1 MNKLFAII
9 LLIALALSAT
19 ACTEN
24 DEPDRNG
31 SFRPK
36 VESVL
41 PKGEP
46 TEEEL
51 AQLREYANSV
61 TILNQWV
68 NGEIE
73 NIYYY
78 DEETGEKCRGNADIK
93 TDYASEVLKYH
104 YNMIQNCEAVD
115 KWAGTQWASDPSI
128 NWDREAVLDSFTI
141 LEDVALYELVTILD
155 HVDNVNYE
163 FVANRYY
170 YNEQA
175 LLATVKYTDTPNAL
189 RDHSPFEMVE
199 SHPSQTFGGSHAF
212 NIEYDENDWAVA
224 MNVMGNTDD
233 VISKITATHY
243 DMCTIATLTEVE
255 KSGDTKTAEYTYD
268 SQHRVVEIR
277 AAAGD
282 NIKEQWVYTY
292 AYDAKGNVTTGKL
305 VYTSDNG
312 RIEDKEVV
320 TEEYSYTAEGILK
333 SCEHTIEEYTNGKLL
348 YETKDV
354 YTYECDEQDRAVK
367 ATVVPGDK
375 IEVATGN
382 AVNWGKAEYAR
393 AEYVLVYGDYYS
405 YNGK

>member
-61 TILNQWV
+61 TILNHWV

-128 NWDREAVLDSFTI
+128 NWDRQAVLDSFTI

-199 SHPSQTFGGSHAF
+199 SSPAQSFFGNHELSL
-212 NIEYDENDWAVA
+212 EYGENDQLVA
-224 MNVMGNTDD
+224 MKV
-233 VISKITATHY
+233 
-243 DMCTIATLTEVE
+243 L
-255 KSGDTKTAEYTYD
+255 SG
-268 SQHRVVEIR
+268 
-277 AAAGD
+277 
-282 NIKEQWVYTY
+282 
-292 AYDAKGNVTTGKL
+292 
-305 VYTSDNG
+305 SDPF
-312 RIEDKEVV
+312 
-320 TEEYSYTAEGILK
+320 
-333 SCEHTIEEYTNGKLL
+333 TNSDLL
-348 YETKDV
+348 
-354 YTYECDEQDRAVK
+354 R
-367 ATVVPGDK
+367 
-375 IEVATGN
+375 
-382 AVNWGKAEYAR
+382 
-393 AEYVLVYGDYYS
+393 
-405 YNGK
+405 